1 MRGRRGSLLAV
12 VVALGLGVS
21 ACSGGGDTVA
31 DQARDGDQKGYIS
44 GDGTVETLPPE
55 DRTMSIELSG
65 TTLEGEAWDSA
76 EVAGDVLVI
85 NVWGSWCPPCEA
97 EMPDLRATHAHF
109 EETGEPVSFVGLND
123 RDSVSAALAFETR
136 HEITYPSLADD
147 GGQTLLQ
154 LQGMGNARPS
164 TLILDDE
171 GRLAARVLGPVDE
184 STLRGLVEDV
194 LEQ

>member
-1 MRGRRGSLLAV
+1 MTGRVPRPLV
-12 VVALGLGVS
+12 VVAALGLGLS
-21 ACSGGGDTVA
+21 ACSGGGNTVA

-44 GDGTVETLPPE
+44 GDGTVEALPPE
-55 DRTMSIELSG
+55 DRTVSLELSG
-65 TTLEGEAWDSA
+65 TTLEDEPWDSGDA
-76 EVAGDVLVI
+76 AGDVLVI

-109 EETGEPVSFVGLND
+109 QDEGAPVSFVGLND

-136 HEITYPSLADD
+136 HEITYPSLQDD

-164 TLILDDE
+164 TLILDQE
-171 GRLAARVLGPVDE
+171 GQLAARVLGPVDE